1 MKDCCPFKITAS
13 EKLVAKKD
21 GKAKELAFQR
31 DILGILVAHSCQYK
45 SGIDID
51 VVLQYP
57 LAPVSV
63 PLSTPD
69 GAIRKTVKSKLF
81 DAAMSDLLVIPKES
95 LPGQDTLN
103 TYFVVV
109 AAAVRS
115 IVGKPDRI
123 RRLATRILQMVPQYT
138 KVFLVCDTYQQNSIK
153 TGEREARGASN
164 RYFLASPDMKMPY
177 DFAAF
182 LRNGSNKEMLFNLIQ

>member
-1 MKDCCPFKITAS
+1 MESFETRLTTKEPTEMFFSTLKRNKFKSWKHTS
-13 EKLVAKKD
+13 KKLVAKKD
-21 GKAKELAFQR
+21 GKAKELTFQR

-57 LAPVSV
+57 LATVSV
-63 PLSTPD
+63 PLSTPN

-81 DAAMSDLLVIPKES
+81 DAAMSDLLVVPKES
-95 LPGQDTLN
+95 LPGQDTFN
-103 TYFVVV
+103 TYFLDV

-115 IVGKPDRI
+115 IVVKPDTI
-123 RRLATRILQMVPQYT
+123 RELATRILQMVPPQYT

-153 TGEREARGASN
+153 AGEREARGASN
-164 RYFLASPDMKMPY
+164 RYFLASPDIK
-177 DFAAF
+177 
-182 LRNGSNKEMLFNLIQ
+182 L